1 MANIYSITGAGSD
14 IGKDII
20 SYLSVKESDLHLYST
35 QTNPYPLRNNLI
47 YNKILNYENIKLPQ
61 NSNKLLVCNGN
72 FQLGKFELESTNSI
86 SELVNANFT
95 VVLQII
101 NQYLK
106 DTAGVKKR
114 DIYILGS
121 TAAYDLGPYVST
133 YAASKF
139 ALRGFVTSINKEFF
153 NSNTRFTLISF
164 GTVNNEMGLK
174 VPNQIK
180 STLLNS
186 REIGEQITE
195 IMENKFDSFQPEIVV
210 RRRFTQSHQI

>member
-20 SYLSVKESDLHLYST
+20 NYLSTKESDLHLYST
-35 QTNPYPLRNNLI
+35 QTNPYPSRNNLI

-72 FQLGKFELESTNSI
+72 FQLGKFELESTKSI
-86 SELVNANFT
+86 SELVNANLT

-101 NQYLK
+101 NQFLK

-121 TAAYDLGPYVST
+121 TAAYDLGPYVSA